1 MPSLILSIYALDGA
15 EVVKMAD
22 GQNDSLPSKE
32 ELERMLLQAQ
42 IRQTDTQTDKIMSEI
57 SKLEK
62 DMQMTP
68 FSLIFASLSGL
79 TVAILALVEGVK
91 WVAKEIMQRIN

>member
-1 MPSLILSIYALDGA
+1 
-15 EVVKMAD
+15 MAN
-22 GQNDSLPSKE
+22 GQNDPLPSKE

-62 DMQMTP
+62 DMKMTP

>member
-1 MPSLILSIYALDGA
+1 MTS
-15 EVVKMAD
+15 
-22 GQNDSLPSKE
+22 GQNDPLPSKD
-32 ELERMLLQAQ
+32 ELERLLLQAQ

-62 DMQMTP
+62 DMKMTP

-79 TVAILALVEGVK
+79 TVAILAVVEGVK